1 MIYFVL
7 VSSDFWAETNV
18 GAFLFR
24 SRPFM
29 WLIYV
34 SVKIIP
40 RQPIRQL
47 FENAAFEIAFD
58 APSVSGKE
66 YEKSPWNSSDERLII
81 LVITLQKHQQV
92 LNLFSEILWWHQYF
106 KCMLV
111 CSVCCSFFVFPLF
124 HFNSFARNLSSKHEI
139 ETICWN
145 TIFPLVEYTF
155 VNKNK
160 NVLRFALVSQ
170 SQLINQTFQ

>member
-29 WLIYV
+29 WPIYV

-66 YEKSPWNSSDERLII
+66 YEKSP
-81 LVITLQKHQQV
+81 
-92 LNLFSEILWWHQYF
+92 
-106 KCMLV
+106 
-111 CSVCCSFFVFPLF
+111 
-124 HFNSFARNLSSKHEI
+124 
-139 ETICWN
+139 
-145 TIFPLVEYTF
+145 
-155 VNKNK
+155 
-160 NVLRFALVSQ
+160 
-170 SQLINQTFQ
+170 